1 MRDFYD
7 KRDPCRP
14 PMFRLAT
21 LDDGKITTAIV
32 RQAIPWVSEGAQI
45 FADGDR
51 SLECELMQK
60 RKVYLYEYFFSTRRA
75 GIATLPNPPG
85 WGVTYST

>member
-1 MRDFYD
+1 
-7 KRDPCRP
+7 
-14 PMFRLAT
+14 MFRLAT

-60 RKVYLYEYFFSTRRA
+60 RKVYLNEYFFFPLGGQVSRRYRTLRA
-75 GIATLPNPPG
+75 GVSRTVHSL
-85 WGVTYST
+85 